1 MLLLD
6 RKPCENYYFSVS
18 KIRHR
23 GVQKDLCNS
32 VSQTRMA
39 NTKEVTLVD
48 TALGT
53 SLSFSVLNIVQK
65 LTQQCVMGTEVNAKM
80 FLLKMKS

>member
-1 MLLLD
+1 
-6 RKPCENYYFSVS
+6 
-18 KIRHR
+18 
-23 GVQKDLCNS
+23 
-32 VSQTRMA
+32 MA
-39 NTKEVTLVD
+39 NTKEVPLGE